1 MSESGPEDEDN
12 GGFRVVDRRR
22 FDADGSDRNEDGTSP
37 EADPAPAEASPENS
51 ERTAKASA
59 PPDSQPPETGSIP
72 PEGSASASTDPSASA
87 APAGGPAGPAGAP
100 EEPPVPTFSSL
111 ILSLSTQALFS
122 LGEIVE
128 SPDAE
133 PRIDLM
139 AGKQLIDLLG
149 VLQEKTTGNLDPDE
163 SELMERI
170 LYDLRLRFV
179 EIARRST
186 GQAPEN

>member
-1 MSESGPEDEDN
+1 MSESGPEEDEN

-22 FDADGSDRNEDGTSP
+22 FDADGSDRAEEESTSTPDPEPTAKSP
-37 EADPAPAEASPENS
+37 ESPETES
-51 ERTAKASA
+51 
-59 PPDSQPPETGSIP
+59 
-72 PEGSASASTDPSASA
+72 STQQ
-87 APAGGPAGPAGAP
+87 APAGAESRTSPGAVDEEPGAPAGAGAAP
-100 EEPPVPTFSSL
+100 GEPPAPTFSSL

-133 PRIDLM
+133 PRVDLV

-149 VLQEKTTGNLDPDE
+149 VLEDKTSGNLDADE
-163 SELMERI
+163 KELMERI

-179 EIARRST
+179 EIARGSRGSS
-186 GQAPEN
+186 GQTPEN

>member
-1 MSESGPEDEDN
+1 MSESGPEDEEN

-22 FDADGSDRNEDGTSP
+22 FDADGSDRSEDGTSS
-37 EADPAPAEASPENS
+37 EADPAPAEASPEKPAPS
-51 ERTAKASA
+51 AKAEV
-59 PPDSQPPETGSIP
+59 PPDSQPPESGSIP
-72 PEGSASASTDPSASA
+72 PEGSASA
-87 APAGGPAGPAGAP
+87 APAGDPAGPAGAP
-100 EEPPVPTFSSL
+100 EEPPAPTFSSL

-149 VLQEKTTGNLDPDE
+149 VLQEKTSGNLDPDE

>member
-1 MSESGPEDEDN
+1 MSESGPEEDEN

-22 FDADGSDRNEDGTSP
+22 FDADGSDRDEEEAAASPDSESAAKSPESPETAASEQEGPEGAASGTSP
-37 EADPAPAEASPENS
+37 RATDE
-51 ERTAKASA
+51 
-59 PPDSQPPETGSIP
+59 QPG
-72 PEGSASASTDPSASA
+72 
-87 APAGGPAGPAGAP
+87 APAGAESAP
-100 EEPPVPTFSSL
+100 GEPPAPTFSSL

-133 PRIDLM
+133 PRVDLV

-149 VLQEKTTGNLDPDE
+149 VLEEKTSGNLDADE
-163 SELMERI
+163 KELMERI

-179 EIARRST
+179 EIARGSRGSS
-186 GQAPEN
+186 GQMPEN